1 MTPEG
6 AIKNLIMDYLN
17 AIPGCYARTVQL
29 GGIGGRSNSSKG
41 MADII
46 GSYKG
51 WALAIEVKTA
61 KGKLR
66 PEQEA
71 FLAGWAIRGN
81 GIAIVARCLEDVI
94 AVLKHTDDRWIIPG
108 RKIEEKL

>member
-6 AIKNLIMDYLN
+6 MIKNLIMDYLN

-29 GGIGGRSNSSKG
+29 GSIGGRSNSSKG

-61 KGKLR
+61 KGKLSS
-66 PEQEA
+66 EQEA
-71 FLAGWAIRGN
+71 FLAAWRVRGG
-81 GIAIVARCLEDVI
+81 GISIVARCLEDVEQ
-94 AVLKHTDDRWIIPG
+94 VLKHMDARGLPAP
-108 RKIEEKL
+108 EKKETRC